1 MGALQVCGEV
11 VRWVLGGGGRSR
23 HWVREAGGQEGQ
35 PVCPAGPGAL
45 SGCWGAQA
53 GIHVPQEQPPGA
65 HGGPRTGSWGC
76 RKRVKAAG
84 ESALPGRG
92 GCVVGL
98 GR

>member
-35 PVCPAGPGAL
+35 PVCPAGSGAL